1 MAWKG
6 RTTARCGHGN
16 EVCTM
21 PMLMNV
27 PCDTCKHN
35 ISVQFSPVG
44 EFVSSQDVGNFQKAQ
59 MGQTFF
65 YLKCFR
71 YSPYPSFSRSA
82 RGMNRR
88 AAEFMQ

>member
-16 EVCTM
+16 EEGTM
-21 PMLMNV
+21 PMLMNMIS
-27 PCDTCKHN
+27 DTCKHK
-35 ISVQFSPVG
+35 ISAQFSLVG
-44 EFVSSQDVGNFQKAQ
+44 EFVSSQDVSNFPKAQ